1 MRNALVVA
9 GVVMVVGLAQA
20 RPPRLRLGAGEQ
32 PRIEHVVDGAP
43 EWLAACPITLVQN
56 DPDTFAV
63 GASCGAFETLMFER
77 KRIDAKEFEERVRD
91 EAQEAGAALVAIT
104 ITTALGPAIGYT
116 FVLPDR
122 HGPAGT
128 NTYVMVRRAGAKNAP
143 NDLLTCTSGEKG
155 DQLARCKAALEAV
168 GRSSIVKNG
177 RGGFPRAAGERAG
190 T

>member
-1 MRNALVVA
+1 MRNALAVA
-9 GVVMVVGLAQA
+9 GVLLVVGAAHA
-20 RPPRLRLGAGEQ
+20 RPPRLGKGEQ
-32 PRIEHVVDGAP
+32 PRVAHIVDGAP
-43 EWLAACPITLVQN
+43 EWLAACPITLVQA

-77 KRIDAKEFEERVRD
+77 KRIDAKEFEARVHD
-91 EAQEAGAALVAIT
+91 EAQEAGATLVAIT
-104 ITTALGPAIGYT
+104 IPTALGPATGYS

-122 HGPAGT
+122 HGHTGT

-143 NDLLTCTSGEKG
+143 DDLLTCTSGEKG
-155 DQLARCKAALEAV
+155 DQLARCKTALEAV